1 MCRACVVEVM
11 PDRERSVLESGS
23 YVLNYSQ
30 CGQCASRAV
39 PLLEQNRRVEVE
51 DDGDGGEYTE
61 TVSYRHVCQ
70 PCGHEVAVH
79 ECVTP
84 RNTKAPVHDT
94 QSRTCQNPW
103 LVRTSGWGDERVP
116 CNRSRLCVPRALR
129 HGTKQRN
136 FFFLRGRYT
145 FSVVADTQT
154 YSMFCTLC
162 GKGEYVQNMSVHV
175 RAAHATPLAEVR
187 VPLVLAHMPV
197 HAPPIANHTHAD
209 NDDDDD
215 DEWASN

>member
-1 MCRACVVEVM
+1 MAASTLRRCRTGTFASHAGTKLPSTSASPHVIRK
-11 PDRERSVLESGS
+11 PPSTTPSREPAKTHGSSVLVDGET
-23 YVLNYSQ
+23 N
-30 CGQCASRAV
+30 ASR
-39 PLLEQNRRVEVE
+39 
-51 DDGDGGEYTE
+51 
-61 TVSYRHVCQ
+61 
-70 PCGHEVAVH
+70 
-79 ECVTP
+79 VTD
-84 RNTKAPVHDT
+84 RGSACREHSDT
-94 QSRTCQNPW
+94 GLN
-103 LVRTSGWGDERVP
+103 
-116 CNRSRLCVPRALR
+116 NAI
-129 HGTKQRN
+129 